1 MGVLDSSPPGLASP
15 GLASWTRLDSFHL
28 DSFHCS
34 GFGERVCLTIDAL
47 FDEWDK

>member
-1 MGVLDSSPPGLASP
+1 MHALDSSPWTR
-15 GLASWTRLDSFHL
+15 WTRLGSP
-28 DSFHCS
+28 